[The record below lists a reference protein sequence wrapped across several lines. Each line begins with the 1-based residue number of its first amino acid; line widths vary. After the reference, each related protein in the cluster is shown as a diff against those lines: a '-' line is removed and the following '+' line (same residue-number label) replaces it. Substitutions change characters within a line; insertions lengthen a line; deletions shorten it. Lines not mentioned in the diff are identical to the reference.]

1 MSECCN
7 LTVFVVITLHFH
19 RLPEVPS
26 APSISEVRPF
36 STTAQI
42 QFEEPE
48 STGGV
53 PVLKYRVEW
62 RTQGRGS
69 WAQRVYEVQDGK
81 NTNQNKN
88 YGCIFWKC
96 GCFFFGKRLRISS
109 KL

>member
-1 MSECCN
+1 MESDSDAVLQSYGSCCN
-7 LTVFVVITLHFH
+7 HTAFPSS
-19 RLPEVPS
+19 PEVPS

-62 RTQGRGS
+62 RTQDRGN
-69 WAQRVYEVQDGK
+69 WVQKLFEAQDGK
-81 NTNQNKN
+81 NINKTK
-88 YGCIFWKC
+88 ITLFRRE
-96 GCFFFGKRLRISS
+96 FLVQS
-109 KL
+109 